1 MVGKVSASSLI
12 RWCRPFL
19 RPRPMTTM
27 NVSIP
32 DAMKLWVEQQASSGR
47 YANASDY
54 VRHLIRLDQ
63 ERMAKLAH
71 MQSLVSA
78 GIESGVGSRSMDEL
92 KAVASRRSR
101 TPVKRSK

>member
-1 MVGKVSASSLI
+1 
-12 RWCRPFL
+12 
-19 RPRPMTTM
+19 MTTM

-63 ERMAKLAH
+63 ERMAKIAH
-71 MQSLVSA
+71 MQALVTE
-78 GIESGVGSRSMDEL
+78 GIESGIGSRSMDEL
-92 KAVASRRSR
+92 KAVARRRSR
-101 TPVKRSK
+101 TSAKPSK